1 MRKVWRLMSGS
12 VSLWRSAIVPVPA
25 GDLSQES
32 LASDRLVWL
41 PTPRRFAFRADP
53 FGLWSGGQLHVFVEG
68 YDYSDRR
75 GRIEVLTYSEKLEL
89 VSETSALVEP
99 WHLSYPFVFEADGER
114 WMLPEAHQSGKLTL
128 YRAAS
133 FPVGWRPELTIP
145 VPAGAVDPT
154 PLFFN
159 GRWWLF
165 YCVAQRQPHN
175 ANQLH
180 VAFAERL
187 QGPWHEHPLNPV
199 RVDRTASRP
208 AGTPLVAEGHVD
220 LPVQDCRAGYGG
232 AVRRLRIHLLDE
244 ERFEAADSA
253 WLSPD
258 PVFAPFTDGLHTLSA
273 AGPVS
278 LIDVRRIDRSIA
290 ARFEAAKF
298 KVRRRLSG

>member
-1 MRKVWRLMSGS
+1 M
-12 VSLWRSAIVPVPA
+12 PVPA
-25 GDLSQES
+25 GELTQES

-53 FGLWSGGQLHVFVEG
+53 FGLWSGGQLHVFVEA

-89 VSETSALVEP
+89 VSVSSALVEP

-114 WMLPEAHQSGKLTL
+114 WMLPSNPTGKLTL

-133 FPVGWRPELTIP
+133 FPADWKPERTIP
-145 VPAGAVDPT
+145 VTAGAVDPT
-154 PLFFN
+154 PLFFD
-159 GRWWLF
+159 GKWWLF
-165 YCVAQRQPHN
+165 YCLPRN
-175 ANQLH
+175 GNELH

-199 RVDRTASRP
+199 RVDRAASRP
-208 AGTPLVAEGHVD
+208 AGTPLIAEGHID
-220 LPVQDCRAGYGG
+220 LPVQDCRLRYGG
-232 AVRRLRIHLLDE
+232 AVRRLRISLLDE
-244 ERFEAADSA
+244 VRFEAADSD

-258 PVFAPFTDGLHTLSA
+258 PAFAPFTDGLHTLSA

-278 LIDVRRIDRSIA
+278 LIDVRQIDRSIA

-298 KVRRRLSG
+298 RVRRRLSRRQT